1 MAVHTNSIMKNCQCL
16 KLWKALF
23 GLISR
28 SDADADRL
36 SPRWDKMK
44 SNNDGLKF
52 SHIDTNIKF
61 KWHEIQVEVKGC

>member
-1 MAVHTNSIMKNCQCL
+1 MKNCQCL

-28 SDADADRL
+28 IDADADRL

-44 SNNDGLKF
+44 SNNDILYVKIYL
-52 SHIDTNIKF
+52 SENKNHINY
-61 KWHEIQVEVKGC
+61 KG